1 MVRKYIRKTN
11 RCSWSEKNMENAIKA
26 VRDGT
31 MGYLKAA
38 KEFKVPKTTL
48 KRRCK
53 GQNAKA
59 TEASK
64 VRTRLYLV
72 LPLIILYFYRLSAV
86 IKRLLLWIKKKK
98 LLSI

>member
-1 MVRKYIRKTN
+1 MVRKYLRKTN

-38 KEFKVPKTTL
+38 KEFNVPKTTL

-64 VRTRLYLV
+64 VRTFLRIYLK
-72 LPLIILYFYRLSAV
+72 INTYFYDTKIVLHS
-86 IKRLLLWIKKKK
+86 
-98 LLSI
+98 